1 MSGHVTVVTGA
12 AGGIGQAVVRAL
24 TSDGHAVAAID
35 ARAEAL
41 EAAAKELGDA
51 GHDVRS
57 LVADVTSASEVEAVV
72 DRVEQEM
79 GPIDGLAN
87 AAGILRVSE
96 ACELEESDWEQT
108 MAVNATG
115 VFLMSRAVARRMKPR
130 RAGSIVTVTSNAAQ
144 VPRWGMAAYAASKAA
159 ATSFTKCLGLE
170 LARDGIRCNTVAPG
184 STHTPMLTSLW
195 GDERDA
201 LETSVQGA
209 PDRFRV
215 GIPLGRV
222 AQPDDVAGAVAFLL
236 SREAAYITLQ
246 ALTIDGGSGLGA

>member
-1 MSGHVTVVTGA
+1 MSPQVTVVTGA

-35 ARAEAL
+35 ARADALADAAEDLGEA
-41 EAAAKELGDA
+41 G
-51 GHDVRS
+51 RS
-57 LVADVTSASEVEAVV
+57 FVADVTSAAEVEAVV

-79 GPIDGLAN
+79 GPIDALAN

-96 ACELEESDWEQT
+96 AAELEESDWEQT

-115 VFLMSRAVARRMKPR
+115 VFLVSRAVARRMKAR
-130 RAGSIVTVTSNAAQ
+130 QAGSIVTVTSNAAQ

-184 STHTPMLTSLW
+184 STQTPMLTSLW

-201 LETSVQGA
+201 LETSVQG
-209 PDRFRV
+209 P
-215 GIPLGRV
+215 P
-222 AQPDDVAGAVAFLL
+222 
-236 SREAAYITLQ
+236 T
-246 ALTIDGGSGLGA
+246 GSGLVSRSGAWPSRTTSPVPSRSCSRPTPPTSRCRT